1 MTTVCRPADWSSS
14 SGESKWGSE
23 VASPTMV
30 PTRFPPRAATSRC
43 ISDDEASAHPSSD
56 SSKRYATSSLE
67 PPTISNLAVFAA
79 CCRSARTNM
88 ATASM
93 IATRIRARRLAT
105 GGDYETTGTNMRR
118 SPKTQ
123 GIFCVAVFRHLLCL
137 LPSFFSRTVGK
148 VADNM
153 GTNTDWVS
161 VTNASSVTCTPPG
174 RGRPLEA
181 SSTQGCIST
190 YVFS

>member
-137 LPSFFSRTVGK
+137 LPSFLSVERLIKLLIT
-148 VADNM
+148 
-153 GTNTDWVS
+153 WVP
-161 VTNASSVTCTPPG
+161 TPTGSLLPTP
-174 RGRPLEA
+174 RLLHVLPLDA
-181 SSTQGCIST
+181 G
-190 YVFS
+190 VH

>member
-1 MTTVCRPADWSSS
+1 
-14 SGESKWGSE
+14 
-23 VASPTMV
+23 MV

-123 GIFCVAVFRHLLCL
+123 GPGDLLSCCL
-137 LPSFFSRTVGK
+137 STLIVSPTLILISRTVDK

-153 GTNTDWVS
+153 GTNTNWVS

-190 YVFS
+190 CPLRYWKRCVKIMTSL

>member
-67 PPTISNLAVFAA
+67 PPTISNLAVSAA

-105 GGDYETTGTNMRR
+105 GGDLKRRVLTCDGPLKPKVSFVLLSFDTYCVSYPHSSVEPLVKLLITWVPTPTG
-118 SPKTQ
+118 S
-123 GIFCVAVFRHLLCL
+123 L
-137 LPSFFSRTVGK
+137 LP
-148 VADNM
+148 
-153 GTNTDWVS
+153 
-161 VTNASSVTCTPPG
+161 TP
-174 RGRPLEA
+174 RLLHVLPLDA
-181 SSTQGCIST
+181 G
-190 YVFS
+190 VH

>member
-118 SPKTQ
+118 PLKPKVSFVLLSFDTY
-123 GIFCVAVFRHLLCL
+123 CVSYPHSSVEPLVKLLITWVPTPTGSL
-137 LPSFFSRTVGK
+137 LP
-148 VADNM
+148 
-153 GTNTDWVS
+153 
-161 VTNASSVTCTPPG
+161 TP
-174 RGRPLEA
+174 RLLHVLPLDA
-181 SSTQGCIST
+181 G
-190 YVFS
+190 VH